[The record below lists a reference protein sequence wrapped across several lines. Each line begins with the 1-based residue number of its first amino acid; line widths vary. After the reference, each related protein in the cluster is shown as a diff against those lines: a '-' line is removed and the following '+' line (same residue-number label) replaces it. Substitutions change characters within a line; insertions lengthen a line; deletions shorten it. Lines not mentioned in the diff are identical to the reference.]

1 MQIEIQAPVPYENSL
16 LWELHRRYYQES
28 GAEVF
33 FRQEVPYNISSNP
46 CYARQVVRLL
56 VASLS
61 SEGDADR
68 SVVQILEVGAGLGVF
83 ALNFLS
89 ALEAEAP
96 ALLPRVRYLL
106 SDYAP
111 PTLQALAA
119 HPAFGAW
126 MERGLL
132 DIVLLDGERPREYET
147 LDAQR
152 HALPSDFQLVIA
164 NYVLSTLPTA
174 VLSRQPQGWFQQCT
188 SLAWL
193 PLGEAPDPA
202 LQQAYQQQLAQ
213 RLHQF
218 NLLSTL
224 AEDHPQRALFAAL
237 HQAQLAVAAQLEQ
250 GLLPQDTEL
259 LSWLTAQLQAAW
271 SMAWGQAV
279 PTALLQTLQAA
290 VIRPL
295 LLQAS
300 YPPAELF
307 THHRFRAQTPETL
320 FADPLHQQ
328 AAEALTAEMPLAT
341 LSYPRLGLQALEQ
354 LCTQVRPGGLLLI
367 SDKAYAD
374 ARWLEGARAEEATR
388 HGESLAHPV
397 NFLLLEAVLRARG
410 YGVIRTQEEA
420 FALHSLLIA
429 VPGSSEGA
437 ENALSPVVA
446 ACFEQ
451 DFVQH
456 PGNELS
462 HALLEGGH
470 ALLRQESLEQALRAL
485 QKALRYRPGDGT
497 LQYLVAVCLLNQER
511 YADAIALLRQPHDDV
526 FGLLNREILLAE
538 AYRLTGQ
545 DAEAVSYYRASLR
558 YGENSQTYYNLALS
572 LLELNEET
580 AAREALHAAALLDPD
595 DPEIQGLLS
604 EI

>member
-1 MQIEIQAPVPYENSL
+1 MQIEIQAPVPYESSL

-46 CYARQVVRLL
+46 CYARQAVHLFL
-56 VASLS
+56 ASLS
-61 SEGDADR
+61 PEAAADT
-68 SVVQILEVGAGLGVF
+68 SALQILEVGAGLGVF
-83 ALNFLS
+83 ALNFLA

-96 ALLPRVRYLL
+96 GLLPRVRYLL
-106 SDYAP
+106 SDYSR
-111 PTLQALAA
+111 PTLEALAA
-119 HPAFGAW
+119 HEAFGGW

-132 DIVLLDGERPREYET
+132 EIVLLDGERPREYQT
-147 LDAQR
+147 LDAQ
-152 HALPSDFQLVIA
+152 HHVLPADFQLVMA

-174 VLSRQPQGWFQQCT
+174 VLSRQPQGWFQQHT
-188 SLAWL
+188 SLVWL
-193 PLGEAPDPA
+193 PLGEAPEPA

-213 RLHQF
+213 RLRQF
-218 NLLSTL
+218 NLLGAL

-237 HQAQLAVAAQLEQ
+237 HQAQLAVATQLEAA
-250 GLLPQDTEL
+250 LLPHNTEL
-259 LSWLTAQLQAAW
+259 LSWLSAQLQAAW
-271 SMAWGQAV
+271 SVAWGQSV
-279 PTALLQTLQAA
+279 PAALLHTLQAA
-290 VIRPL
+290 VIQPL
-295 LLQAS
+295 LLKPS

-307 THHRFRAQTPETL
+307 TDHRFRAEAPDLL
-320 FADPLHQQ
+320 FADTLHQQ
-328 AAEALTAEMPLAT
+328 AAEALTADMPLAT
-341 LSYPRLGLQALEQ
+341 LSYPRLGLQAVEQ

-374 ARWLEGARAEEATR
+374 KRWLQGARAEEATR

-410 YGVIRTQEEA
+410 YGVARTQDEA

-429 VPGSSEGA
+429 VPEVLKPSE
-437 ENALSPVVA
+437 NTLSPAVA
-446 ACFEQ
+446 TCFEQ
-451 DFVQH
+451 HFVLH

-511 YADAIALLRQPHDDV
+511 YADAIGLLQQPHDDV

-545 DAEAVSYYRASLR
+545 DAEAVNHYRASLR

-572 LLELNEET
+572 LLELQAED
-580 AAREALHAAALLDPD
+580 AAREALHAAAVLDPD
-595 DPEIQGLLS
+595 DPDIQGLLS